1 MGQKDVYYIK
11 KFAPDLVDKFIFRY
25 KIKKLIRNR
34 NKKCT
39 RKLDFF
45 NEFFTP

>member
-1 MGQKDVYYIK
+1 MYEIFFYTC
-11 KFAPDLVDKFIFRY
+11 KFKSIFFIFRY